1 MIVKCLKCVISPTD
15 EDDYRLGSCGSPAH
29 YYQWVFSQTHSHCL
43 NSHELQKFSQNIL
56 SLFQFQWS
64 CDIASV
70 WRGGRGGTLLPLLPL
85 SLSISLSSA
94 HSPPLPLGG
103 ARQPPT
109 PSSVSACVPFEDPA
123 SSCPLVQILS
133 LAFPHKSAV
142 RSVLRLWLI
151 PLFWTER
158 EHGRTGEI
166 F

>member
-1 MIVKCLKCVISPTD
+1 MKMIIALVVVALLLIIISEYFTKHTCIVWIHMN
-15 EDDYRLGSCGSPAH
+15 YR
-29 YYQWVFSQTHSHCL
+29 
-43 NSHELQKFSQNIL
+43 NSHKIFSL
-56 SLFQFQWS
+56 SFSSSDHAISLVSDEEGRFFLFF
-64 CDIASV
+64 
-70 WRGGRGGTLLPLLPL
+70 L
-85 SLSISLSSA
+85 SLSLSLSLSSA

-103 ARQPPT
+103 AMQPPT

-158 EHGRTGEI
+158 EHRRTGEI